1 MFVKS
6 FWKLKMDTVTSTFSS
21 KTIEEV
27 KSLLLKTR
35 SDSEKKK
42 EELRQMVGERWSY
55 LFFVH
60 ATLTYI
66 RSKTNYTKHSL
77 N

>member
-1 MFVKS
+1 
-6 FWKLKMDTVTSTFSS
+6 MDTVTNTFST

-42 EELRQMVGERWSY
+42 EELRQMVGER
-55 LFFVH
+55 
-60 ATLTYI
+60 
-66 RSKTNYTKHSL
+66 
-77 N
+77 

>member
-1 MFVKS
+1 MFVVS
-6 FWKLKMDTVTSTFSS
+6 NFLKLPLQITTLIKKMDTVTNTFST

-42 EELRQMVGERWSY
+42 EELRQMVGER
-55 LFFVH
+55 
-60 ATLTYI
+60 
-66 RSKTNYTKHSL
+66 
-77 N
+77 